1 MKKKIA
7 VVFGGTGLTG
17 SWLLKQIINDHF
29 FEKIIV
35 ITRKKIATK
44 NLNITNKVI
53 DFSKEK
59 EIQDCIIKDA
69 VVFSCIGTTQSQVK
83 GNKKR
88 YKEIDFDITLNIAK
102 ASNG

>member
-1 MKKKIA
+1 MKKNTA

-44 NLNITNKVI
+44 N
-53 DFSKEK
+53 
-59 EIQDCIIKDA
+59 IK
-69 VVFSCIGTTQSQVK
+69 
-83 GNKKR
+83 
-88 YKEIDFDITLNIAK
+88 ITL
-102 ASNG
+102 STEVLE